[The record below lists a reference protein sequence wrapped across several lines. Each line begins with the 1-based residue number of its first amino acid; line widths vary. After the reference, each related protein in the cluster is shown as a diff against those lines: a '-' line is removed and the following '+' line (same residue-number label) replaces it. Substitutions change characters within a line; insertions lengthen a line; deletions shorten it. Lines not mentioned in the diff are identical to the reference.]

1 MNVMGDVI
9 TYCGYLHHCKKLEV
23 DLTPKMSSQL
33 QCGFIQV
40 QVVVHLLLQG
50 FRVTPLV
57 Q

>member
-1 MNVMGDVI
+1 MGDVT